1 MIQHTEKLDSDDS
14 SLVSA
19 NLNNSEP
26 GCSSPQDEGNNFYS
40 VELSVALEWLIK
52 MRMFIYI
59 SDSSV
64 DFSLFV
70 FIAHCRV
77 STICSARLLRTCWP
91 KPAYQLE
98 FCWHVVPPAGGL
110 NAGANYKGS
119 LNPFI
124 VKYLITRVNQLLM
137 QLCMKFLRKLDY
149 FCTYQITVVE
159 IVPGFF
165 VHLTI
170 SWSVFT

>member
-1 MIQHTEKLDSDDS
+1 MCSIWQLVSWWGNIKISMIQHTEKLDSDDS

-64 DFSLFV
+64 DF
-70 FIAHCRV
+70 IRV
-77 STICSARLLRTCWP
+77 HRTLSCQHYSQRSTFTDMLTKAGLPVRILLTCGSPGWGAQCGGELQRLPQPIYC
-91 KPAYQLE
+91 QI
-98 FCWHVVPPAGGL
+98 F
-110 NAGANYKGS
+110 NYS
-119 LNPFI
+119 
-124 VKYLITRVNQLLM
+124 
-137 QLCMKFLRKLDY
+137 C
-149 FCTYQITVVE
+149 
-159 IVPGFF
+159 
-165 VHLTI
+165 
-170 SWSVFT
+170 